1 VFEPSRR
8 HPQTLRR
15 LRWPAARIARLL
27 TGIGVAAAWAGV
39 GVAVAAPFRPT
50 DDAQVVERLPGA
62 GDAAVRAL
70 RRLHAQLANSPD
82 DVKLAVAVARRDIE
96 IGRGEADP
104 RYDGYAEAALG
115 PWIRLPQPP
124 VEVLVLRA
132 SLKQTRHDF
141 PAALADLGAALA
153 RDPEN
158 TQAWLTRAVVLE
170 VEGDYPKALG
180 NCLSLARFADT
191 LLTAICTDGVMS
203 LSGNARIAYDELQ
216 GVLAAAPAGESAAL
230 RLWASTMLG
239 EMAARL
245 GNPAAAE
252 QHFKTALAL
261 GIRDVYLLG
270 AYADFLLDQNR
281 PQDVRSLLQGEVR
294 IDPLLL
300 RLALAEQR
308 LGAPELGSHTADL
321 AERFAEARMRGD
333 IIHQREEAWF
343 TLDLLHQPGPALRL
357 ALSNWA
363 VQREPVDLR
372 ILIRCALAAGEP
384 STARRG
390 LEWLA
395 RSHLQDP
402 HVGQLTARLQEA
414 LK

>member
-8 HPQTLRR
+8 RPQTLRR

-239 EMAARL
+239 EMAVRL

>member
-1 VFEPSRR
+1 MRQSRA
-8 HPQTLRR
+8 LRCPR
-15 LRWPAARIARLL
+15 LPAAPAAWLA
-27 TGIGVAAAWAGV
+27 IGLGLVGSWAGV
-39 GVAVAAPFRPT
+39 GAATAAPFRPT
-50 DDAQVVERLPGA
+50 DDAQVLERLPGA
-62 GDAAVRAL
+62 GNAAVREL
-70 RRLHAQLANSPD
+70 RGLHARLAQSPG
-82 DVKLAVAVARRDIE
+82 DVKLALAVARRDIE
-96 IGRGEADP
+96 LGRGEADP

-115 PWIRLPQPP
+115 PWIELPQPP
-124 VEVLVLRA
+124 VEILVLRA
-132 SLKQTRHDF
+132 NLSQTRHDF
-141 PAALADLGAALA
+141 PAALADLDAVLT
-153 RDPEN
+153 RNPEN
-158 TQAWLTRAVVLE
+158 AQAWLTRAVILQ

-333 IIHQREEAWF
+333 TIHQREEAWF
-343 TLDLLHQPGPALRL
+343 TLDLLHRPGPALRL
-357 ALSNWA
+357 AVSNWA
-363 VQREPVDLR
+363 VQHEPVDLR

-384 STARRG
+384 SAARPG